1 MIDGQELAHLAVLE
15 RMAVLGEKR
24 DVAAE
29 MHTRRV
35 GDLTGLLART
45 MGVAEAEASL
55 LQLAAR
61 LHDIGTLAIPSPLLL
76 RPAPL
81 TPGER
86 GLMQSHAIHGAELL
100 AGTESPLLN
109 LAGLIA
115 RTHHERWDGTG
126 YPNRL
131 RENEIP
137 LAGRIVAVADAFDA
151 MTTTRPYR
159 RGWSTTVALA
169 EIEACAGTQFDPK
182 VVLALR
188 QLLLNAASLAA

>member
-1 MIDGQELAHLAVLE
+1 MIDVQELAHLEVLE

-24 DVAAE
+24 DVAEE

-35 GDLTGLLART
+35 GDLSGLLARAL
-45 MGVAEAEASL
+45 GLPEAEASL
-55 LQLAAR
+55 IQLAAR
-61 LHDIGTLAIPSPLLL
+61 LHDIGTLAIPGPLLL
-76 RPAPL
+76 RPALL

-86 GLMQSHAIHGAELL
+86 GLMQSHATHGGELL
-100 AGTESPLLN
+100 SGTDSALLK
-109 LAGLIA
+109 LAEVIA
-115 RTHHERWDGTG
+115 RTHHEHWDGTG

-131 RENEIP
+131 RGEDIP

-159 RGWSTTVALA
+159 RGWTITVALA
-169 EIEACAGTQFDPK
+169 EIEACTGTQFDPK

-188 QLLLNAASLAA
+188 QLLLSAASLAA